1 MLIKNRILFLLENKF
16 IEVKGYNKF
25 LNFICM
31 KLNIS
36 FEEVKKEVDELLK
49 SGEIYQTEKDTFV
62 SSKAAGLIIGKIL
75 SSSKDYAFCEPL
87 DDVDNDI
94 FLAPRNI
101 KGALNKDIVLCKVLK
116 EDFENKK
123 REGVVLK
130 ILKRE
135 SAQLVGTYHSYKGYG
150 LVSPD
155 DIRLNRNIYVNI
167 KDSLKA
173 AEGDKV
179 VAVITDFKDKKGT
192 VSGKVI
198 EVIGDINKKGNDI
211 LSIIRNYKLY
221 EKFPESVEAFAE
233 SVPQEV
239 TEKSKKNRKDLT
251 GLLTFTIDGEDAK
264 DLDDAVSLEM
274 NSDGSYRLGVH
285 IADVGHYVQMDS
297 ILDKEAFNRATSV
310 YFPDRV
316 LPMLPRQ
323 LSNGI
328 CSLNEGVERLTLS
341 VFMDIDKNAKLLRQE
356 ICESFIKTKHRLTYT
371 TVQKLLD
378 GDKASIKKYNDIYST
393 ILNMDKLTD
402 ILEAFRIKRGALDF
416 DIPETYVELDE
427 NGKTVNIRPRE
438 RKKAHRIIESFMIA
452 CNETVAKFFKERKVP
467 FVYRIHEKPAIDK
480 MTAFTTFL
488 GSLGVAVDFDLR
500 KMTPKDLQELLEKIK
515 DLPYKS
521 VVNTVML
528 RSLKKAKY
536 LEQCLGHFG
545 LASEFYCHFTS
556 PIRRYP
562 DLVIHR
568 IIKLYL
574 KNVLQKNKS
583 FLENYVAKAALQSS
597 EREKLA
603 DEAERAVD
611 DLKKAEYMKGFIGV
625 EFDGIISGVSPKGLF
640 VELENTCEGFIRVD
654 KLPEDFYL
662 CDDVLYQLN
671 GKFNKF
677 RLGGKLKIRVE
688 SVNLFE
694 RKVDFD
700 FIKKLENS

>member
-1 MLIKNRILFLLENKF
+1 MLIKDRILFLLENKY
-16 IEVKGYNKF
+16 IEIKGYKKF

-31 KLNIS
+31 QLNIS
-36 FEEVKKEVDELLK
+36 FEEAKREVDELLK
-49 SGEIYQTEKDTFV
+49 KGELYQSDNDTFA

-94 FLAPRNI
+94 FLAPRNVC
-101 KGALNKDIVLCKVLK
+101 GALNKDIVLCKVLK
-116 EDFENKK
+116 EDAANKK
-123 REGVVLK
+123 REGRVLK

-135 SAQLVGTYHSYKGYG
+135 SAQLVGTYHAYNGYG
-150 LVSPD
+150 LVAPD

-173 AEGDKV
+173 KEGDKV
-179 VAVITDFKDKKGT
+179 VAVITNFKDKKGV

-221 EKFPESVEAFAE
+221 EKFPESVEAFAATA
-233 SVPQEV
+233 PDEV

-264 DLDDAVSLEM
+264 DLDDAISLEM

-297 ILDKEAFNRATSV
+297 VLDKEAFNRATSV

-328 CSLNEGVERLTLS
+328 CSLNEGVERLTIS
-341 VFMDIDKNAKLLRQE
+341 VFMDVDKNAKLLRQE
-356 ICESFIKTKHRLTYT
+356 ICESYIKSSHRLTYT
-371 TVQKLLD
+371 IVQKLLD
-378 GDKASIKKYNDIYST
+378 GDKSAIKKYNDVYST

-402 ILEAFRIKRGALDF
+402 ILEASRVKRGALDF

-427 NGKTVNIRPRE
+427 NGKTVNIKPRE
-438 RKKAHRIIESFMIA
+438 RKKAHRIIESFMIV
-452 CNETVAKFFKERKVP
+452 CNETIAKFFKERKVP

-488 GSLGVAVDFDLR
+488 GSLGVSVDFDLR
-500 KMTPKDLQELLEKIK
+500 KMTPKDLQELLDKIK

-521 VVNTVML
+521 VINTVML
-528 RSLKKAKY
+528 RSLKKARY

-574 KNVLQKNKS
+574 KNALQKNKS
-583 FLENYVAKAALQSS
+583 FMENFVAKAALQSS

-611 DLKKAEYMKGFIGV
+611 DLKKAEYMKGFIGQ
-625 EFDGIISGVSPKGLF
+625 EFDGIISGVSPRGLF
-640 VELENTCEGFIRVD
+640 IELENTCEGFIRVD
-654 KLPEDFYL
+654 QLPEDFYL

-671 GKFNKF
+671 GKVNKF
-677 RLGGKLKIRVE
+677 RLGQKLKIRVE

-694 RKVDFD
+694 RKVDFA
-700 FIKKLENS
+700 FIKKL

>member
-1 MLIKNRILFLLENKF
+1 MLIKDRILFLLENKY
-16 IEVKGYNKF
+16 IEIKGYKKF

-31 KLNIS
+31 QLNIS
-36 FEEVKKEVDELLK
+36 FEEAKREVDELLK
-49 SGEIYQTEKDTFV
+49 KGELYQSDNDTFA

-94 FLAPRNI
+94 FLAPRNVC
-101 KGALNKDIVLCKVLK
+101 GALNKDIVLCKVLK
-116 EDFENKK
+116 EDTANKK
-123 REGVVLK
+123 REGRVLK

-135 SAQLVGTYHSYKGYG
+135 SAQLVGTYHAYNGYG
-150 LVSPD
+150 LVAPD

-173 AEGDKV
+173 KEGDKV
-179 VAVITDFKDKKGT
+179 VAVITNFKDKKGV

-221 EKFPESVEAFAE
+221 EKFPESVEAFAATA
-233 SVPQEV
+233 PDEV

-264 DLDDAVSLEM
+264 DLDDAISLEM

-297 ILDKEAFNRATSV
+297 VLDKEAFNRATSV

-341 VFMDIDKNAKLLRQE
+341 VFMDVDKNAKLLRQE
-356 ICESFIKTKHRLTYT
+356 ICESYIKSSHRLTYT
-371 TVQKLLD
+371 IVQKLLD
-378 GDKASIKKYNDIYST
+378 GDKSAIKKYNDVYST

-402 ILEAFRIKRGALDF
+402 ILEASRVKRGALDF

-427 NGKTVNIRPRE
+427 NGKTVNIKPRE
-438 RKKAHRIIESFMIA
+438 RKKAHRIIESFMIV
-452 CNETVAKFFKERKVP
+452 CNETIAKFFKERKVP

-488 GSLGVAVDFDLR
+488 GSLGVSVDFDLR
-500 KMTPKDLQELLEKIK
+500 KMTPKDLQELLDEIK

-521 VVNTVML
+521 VINTVML
-528 RSLKKAKY
+528 RSLKKARY

-574 KNVLQKNKS
+574 KNALQKNKS
-583 FLENYVAKAALQSS
+583 FMENFVAKAALQSS

-611 DLKKAEYMKGFIGV
+611 DLKKAEYMKGFIGQ
-625 EFDGIISGVSPKGLF
+625 EFDGIISGVSPRGLF
-640 VELENTCEGFIRVD
+640 IELENTCEGFIRVD
-654 KLPEDFYL
+654 QLPEDFYL

-671 GKFNKF
+671 GKVNKF
-677 RLGGKLKIRVE
+677 RLGQKLKIRVE

-694 RKVDFD
+694 RKVDFA
-700 FIKKLENS
+700 FIKKL